1 MYSARLIILCL
12 LGTCLYSK
20 AHLWWLGIGMV
31 YGRWLGIG
39 MVLGWY
45 FISPLCIAL
54 TSPELITMA
63 STALRVTRPGRF
75 WSTAAPWGSWSLPF
89 PDSREAWSFRLLR
102 WWSHLTRLLRLA
114 LACNSRTAMSA
125 LSRITLPSTGQSL
138 HHKVPH
144 GDHVHIFIVDVY
156 LVLPALNF
164 FTLNTGILIMVHL
177 VRLRIF
183 SLKMVE
189 YSISLLSLPLNFFF
203 WRTSRVDH
211 SDLFLL
217 SELFVGY
224 LLHA

>member
-1 MYSARLIILCL
+1 
-12 LGTCLYSK
+12 
-20 AHLWWLGIGMV
+20 
-31 YGRWLGIG
+31 
-39 MVLGWY
+39 
-45 FISPLCIAL
+45 
-54 TSPELITMA
+54 
-63 STALRVTRPGRF
+63 
-75 WSTAAPWGSWSLPF
+75 
-89 PDSREAWSFRLLR
+89 
-102 WWSHLTRLLRLA
+102 
-114 LACNSRTAMSA
+114 MSA

-203 WRTSRVDH
+203 DGQVGWTILTFSY
-211 SDLFLL
+211 FLNF
-217 SELFVGY
+217 FVGY